1 MQEVALLTSLAAR
14 TTHGNPP
21 EAGAAGSAQNV
32 DAQARGVRAHEEVRT
47 VEDLLPPVAQ
57 GRRPGASGK
66 KKKFQGSRGSAF
78 RIQPTPKNV
87 TLEMIRGTDS
97 RPQRFDWKRKISRTQ
112 FLGFSVTKC
121 REKNVT

>member
-14 TTHGNPP
+14 TTHRNPP

-47 VEDLLPPVAQ
+47 VEDLLPPVA
-57 GRRPGASGK
+57 RRHGK
-66 KKKFQGSRGSAF
+66 KKKFQGISRGSAF